1 MAASNTTIQ
10 VSVETLEKL
19 KALKIYEKESYDEVI
34 TDLIE
39 DHQELSKETKESL
52 KRAEEDF
59 KKGRVKSLEQVKE
72 ELGL

>member
-39 DHQELSKETKESL
+39 DHQELSKETKEAL

-59 KKGRVKSLEQVKE
+59 KNGRVKSLEQVKK